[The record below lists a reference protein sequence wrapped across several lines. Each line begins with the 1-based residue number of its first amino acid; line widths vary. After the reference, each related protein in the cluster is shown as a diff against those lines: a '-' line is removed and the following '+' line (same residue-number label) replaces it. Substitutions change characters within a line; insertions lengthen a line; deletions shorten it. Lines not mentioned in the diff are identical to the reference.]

1 MSKKMKK
8 ILVPQ
13 YLQSFSC
20 IGSDCE
26 DTCCA
31 GWRVDVDKVTYKKYK
46 NVKNS
51 ILKTTIEKNIKRNRK
66 HSSEGNYAV
75 IKMASEGGCTFLNED
90 KLCSIQLQLGEGFL
104 SNTCAIYPRSINL
117 VNEVIEKAATTS
129 CPEIARL
136 VLLNPKGIEFAELN
150 EPISVR
156 NHIEKKINTNS
167 TIKTKKGEQFFW
179 EIRVFAIQLLQN
191 RECSVSERL
200 LILGLFLQEVH
211 QSIETN
217 DTSSIIDSI
226 TKYTRLIKDGTMRE
240 VILEI
245 PKNINIQLGFCKS
258 LVDVRLTSTVQS
270 KRYIECLADMIQ
282 GLNLTEEALPEDI
295 AKNYDQ
301 AYNNYYKPF
310 MDEHEYILENYLVNY
325 VFKNLFPFG
334 RKTIFNDYVILVIHY
349 SMIKLHLIGMA
360 GKEHGLN
367 QEMVIKLIQSFSK
380 TIEHNSL
387 YLQMINSSLEQ
398 NRYNTMGYM
407 AVLIMN

>member
-1 MSKKMKK
+1 MKK

-20 IGSDCE
+20 IGSNCE

-46 NVKNS
+46 NVKDS
-51 ILKTTIEKNIKRNRK
+51 ILKTSIEKNIKRNRK
-66 HSSEGNYAV
+66 NSTEDNYAV
-75 IKMASEGGCTFLNED
+75 IKMENEGGCTFLNED
-90 KLCSIQLQLGEGFL
+90 KLCSIQLQLGENFL

-136 VLLNPKGIEFAELN
+136 ALLNPNGIEFDELN

-156 NHIEKKINTNS
+156 NHIEKKIDTNS
-167 TIKTKKGEQFFW
+167 IIKTKKGEQFFW
-179 EIRVFAIQLLQN
+179 EIRVFTIQLLQN
-191 RECSVSERL
+191 REYSVSERL
-200 LILGLFLQEVH
+200 LILGLFLQKVH
-211 QSIETN
+211 QCIETN
-217 DTSSIIDSI
+217 NTSSIIDLI
-226 TKYTRLIKDGTMRE
+226 TKYTRLIEDRTMRE
-240 VILEI
+240 AILEV
-245 PKNINIQLGFCKS
+245 PKNIKLQIEFCKS

-282 GLNLTEEALPEDI
+282 GLNLTEEVSPEDI

-301 AYNNYYKPF
+301 AYKSYYKPF

-334 RKTIFNDYVILVIHY
+334 RKTIFDDYVILVIHY

-360 GKEHGLN
+360 GKQHGLN
-367 QEMVIKLIQSFSK
+367 EEMILKLIQSFSK

-387 YLQMINSSLEQ
+387 YLQMINNSLE
-398 NRYNTMGYM
+398 NNGYNTMGYM